1 MIKAERSFPA
11 AYSLDSVSRISVPFQ
26 DHPSAMQKSPALL
39 DVKKL
44 TLLLSQLKYLY
55 NIIDEFVKSQNPPL
69 FVIPANAGIQE
80 YQMFLDPAFAG
91 VTGLGT
97 FYETVIIE

>member
-1 MIKAERSFPA
+1 
-11 AYSLDSVSRISVPFQ
+11 
-26 DHPSAMQKSPALL
+26 MQKSPALL

-44 TLLLSQLKYLY
+44 TLLLSQLKYWY

-80 YQMFLDPAFAG
+80 YQMFLDPRLRGGDGFG
-91 VTGLGT
+91 DFLRVHHH
-97 FYETVIIE
+97 